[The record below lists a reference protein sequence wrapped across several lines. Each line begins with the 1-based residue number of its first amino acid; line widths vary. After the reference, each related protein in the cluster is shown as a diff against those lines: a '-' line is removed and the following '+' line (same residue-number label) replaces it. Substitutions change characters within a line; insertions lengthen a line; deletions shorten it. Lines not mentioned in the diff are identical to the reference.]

1 MDVSRNESIIIKA
14 AATTQLILSEKKQV
28 LREAIRTFIEPNLRK
43 KF

>member
-14 AATTQLILSEKKQV
+14 ASITQLILSEMKQV
-28 LREAIRTFIEPNLRK
+28 LREAIRTFIE